1 MFPAVSRVPFL
12 APQLP
17 FVLPRLTPVRHF
29 IMKITPREGRMA
41 VCKFRDLATFAIAIL
56 LLGLLLV
63 PFGIVRIQSAE
74 TQPTRKNVFARMD
87 LPQRPV
93 TVGKS
98 IPLIV
103 HGVALGTAVVY
114 DSPDR
119 AKPGDY
125 LEFYNPTGSLVAVV
139 WFDRFGIR
147 RTAVDRS
154 FLRGKN
160 QLEGVFVP
168 IDDGELI

>member
-1 MFPAVSRVPFL
+1 LIFGTSLALLVGSITPA
-12 APQLP
+12 
-17 FVLPRLTPVRHF
+17 RHF
-29 IMKITPREGRMA
+29 THEDHIEEERMA
-41 VCKFRDLATFAIAIL
+41 IDKLRDLAAFGIAA
-56 LLGLLLV
+56 LLV
-63 PFGIVRIQSAE
+63 GVLLIPFGISRIQGAE
-74 TQPTRKNVFARMD
+74 SQPIRINELSSVE
-87 LPQRPV
+87 LPRRPL

-98 IPLIV
+98 IPLVV

-114 DSPDR
+114 NDPS
-119 AKPGDY
+119 AGKPGDY
-125 LEFYNPTGSLVAVV
+125 LEFYNPTGNLVAVV

-160 QLEGVFVP
+160 QSEGVFVP

>member
-1 MFPAVSRVPFL
+1 LF
-12 APQLP
+12 
-17 FVLPRLTPVRHF
+17 
-29 IMKITPREGRMA
+29 
-41 VCKFRDLATFAIAIL
+41 
-56 LLGLLLV
+56 GLILV
-63 PFGIVRIQSAE
+63 PFGIVRIQGVES
-74 TQPTRKNVFARMD
+74 QPVRKNDFRRMN
-87 LPQRPV
+87 LPERP

-119 AKPGDY
+119 SKPGDY
-125 LEFYNPTGSLVAVV
+125 LEFYNPTGNLVAVV